1 MTRHYGTADLALK
14 TDSDEI
20 VLEGFYYT
28 DPGRENYGEMYFVK
42 SE

>member
-14 TDSDEI
+14 RDSDKE

-28 DPGRENYGEMYFVK
+28 GPGRENYGEMYFVK
-42 SE
+42 AE